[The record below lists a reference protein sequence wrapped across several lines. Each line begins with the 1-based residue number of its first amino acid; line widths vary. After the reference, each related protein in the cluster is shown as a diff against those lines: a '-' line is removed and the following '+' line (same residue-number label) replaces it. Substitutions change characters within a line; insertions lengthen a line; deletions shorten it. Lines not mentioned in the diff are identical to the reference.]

1 VNVLIVFAH
10 PEGKS
15 LNGSLKE
22 LAVDVLN
29 SEGHQVQVS
38 DLYNMK
44 WKAVLDKDDF
54 PERMNQ
60 EFFNPIAEQFN
71 SVKNDN
77 IPLDIKREMD
87 KVLWADVII
96 FQFPVWWSNFPA
108 ILKGWIDRV
117 FYNGF
122 AFNAVEMKFYKDG
135 LLKGK
140 KGMLSFTTGASR
152 ELYTDKGPHG
162 EIEVLVNY
170 FNHLLFEFVGMDAL
184 PYFAIFGP
192 DEMSEEERENELNR
206 FEKII
211 RNLPSKIR

>member
-1 VNVLIVFAH
+1 MNVLIVFAH

-108 ILKGWIDRV
+108 ILKGWIDCV

>member
-44 WKAVLDKDDF
+44 WKAVLDKYDF

>member
-192 DEMSEEERENELNR
+192 YEMSEEERENELNR

>member
-1 VNVLIVFAH
+1 MNVLIVFAH

>member
-1 VNVLIVFAH
+1 MNVLIVFAH

-192 DEMSEEERENELNR
+192 YEMSEEERENELNR